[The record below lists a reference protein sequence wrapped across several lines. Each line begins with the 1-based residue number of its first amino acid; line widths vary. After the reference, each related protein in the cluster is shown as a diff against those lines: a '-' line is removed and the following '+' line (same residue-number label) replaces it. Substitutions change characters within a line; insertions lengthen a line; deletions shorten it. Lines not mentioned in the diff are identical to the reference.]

1 MSQPK
6 PPEPTFHVP
15 DLEIEPAPSKRAAPQ
30 PGPAASQRGPSRG
43 RELDLEA
50 GPGVSLS
57 HGSQQGS
64 APFELEMSGGSFGS
78 LDSFG
83 ADGLELIQTG
93 SKVELAGAVTRAAAQ
108 ARIETTSWPTGRS
121 PSADQLPIDPAEVAL
136 VADYGSTPGSAL
148 GAPGYAYR
156 IYARRGPLRRAL
168 AEHAAALRTLE
179 VERDTALATLAT
191 ELRSALEASEGFR
204 RLLEPVREIERLAG
218 DRNTALSQADA
229 GYREQMAGF
238 DTELVRLQTALGTA
252 TSIASAAR
260 ARADA
265 SDNEL
270 RRAEAKLKRVQIEIR
285 GTLDVARQAVGPTGG
300 DMPPA
305 QAAQLAEQQTRL
317 QALEPEVAGVR
328 ASHGSVMAA
337 LHAAQGEQRA
347 LEGQLGQL
355 TRQKAA
361 ASGALEKQL
370 SARAAGVTEAE
381 EQRRQAL
388 AEVSRGV
395 LAARGSLGVPEPTL
409 STLRD
414 LDKRVVTAAVRL
426 ETHLR
431 ALDSYDRERARQGVL
446 LVLGALGMV
455 VLAIVLKAVL

>member
-1 MSQPK
+1 MSERPRSG
-6 PPEPTFHVP
+6 PTFHVP
-15 DLEIEPAPSKRAAPQ
+15 DLELEPAPSKRAGSQ
-30 PGPAASQRGPSRG
+30 SGPAASQRGPSRG

-57 HGSQQGS
+57 HGSPQRAAS
-64 APFELEMSGGSFGS
+64 FELEMSGGAFGS
-78 LDSFG
+78 DEDF
-83 ADGLELIQTG
+83 ELIQTG
-93 SKVELAGAVTRAAAQ
+93 SKVELAGAVTQTAAQ
-108 ARIETTSWPTGRS
+108 VRIESASWPTGRS
-121 PSADQLPIDPAEVAL
+121 PSAEQLPIDPAEIAL
-136 VADYGSTPGSAL
+136 VADYGAAPNSAL

-156 IYARRGPLRRAL
+156 VYARRGPLRRAL
-168 AEHAAALRTLE
+168 TEHAAALRAGE
-179 VERDTALATLAT
+179 AERDAALATLAT
-191 ELRSALEASEGFR
+191 ELRPALEASEGFR

-218 DRNTALSQADA
+218 DRSTALSQADA

-238 DTELVRLQTALGTA
+238 DAELVRLQGALSTAATA
-252 TSIASAAR
+252 TSAAQ

-265 SDNEL
+265 SNNEL

-285 GTLDVARQAVGPTGG
+285 GTLDVARQAVGPAGG
-300 DMPPA
+300 EMPPA
-305 QAAQLAEQQTRL
+305 QAAQLAEQQARL
-317 QALEPEVAGVR
+317 RALEPEVAGVR
-328 ASHGSVMAA
+328 ASHDGVLAS

-347 LEGQLGQL
+347 LEAQLGQL
-355 TRQKAA
+355 ARQKTA

-370 SARAAGVTEAE
+370 SARAAGVSEAE

-388 AEVSRGV
+388 ADVSRAV

-409 STLRD
+409 AALRD
-414 LDKRVVTAAVRL
+414 LDKRVLAAAVRL

-431 ALDSYDRERARQGVL
+431 ALDSFDRERARQGVL